1 MAEQA
6 NVPTTPP
13 ATAQA
18 PVAAPTPTQVPTPAG
33 SADNDEK
40 FFAALGYF
48 GPLFVISLLV
58 KPKSQY
64 CKFHAKQSIA
74 LFIISILV
82 LVVLASIPTIG
93 SLLTLTLFAVYV
105 LAIYQSYQGKAWA
118 IPLVSVFAGKIDLNA
133 IYEKSGL
140 AISNVSG
147 LKEKAT
153 GLADKATQAAQNLG
167 SQEEKKPESTP
178 PPQSP
183 QA

>member
-6 NVPTTPP
+6 NVPTIPSATTP
-13 ATAQA
+13 T
-18 PVAAPTPTQVPTPAG
+18 AAPNPTQVPTPSG

-48 GPLFVISLLV
+48 GPLFVIPLLV

-82 LVVLASIPTIG
+82 LIVLASVPMIG

-118 IPLVSVFAGKIDLNA
+118 IPIVSVFAGKIDLNA
-133 IYEKSGL
+133 LYEKSGL
-140 AISNVSG
+140 AVSNISG
-147 LKEKAT
+147 LKDKAA

-167 SQEEKKPESTP
+167 KQEEKPGEPTQK
-178 PPQSP
+178 
-183 QA
+183 A